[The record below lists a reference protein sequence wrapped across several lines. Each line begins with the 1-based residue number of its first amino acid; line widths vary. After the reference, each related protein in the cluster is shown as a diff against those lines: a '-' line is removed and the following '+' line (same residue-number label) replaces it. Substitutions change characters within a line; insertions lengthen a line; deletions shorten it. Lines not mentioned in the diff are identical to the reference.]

1 MIVCATGHRPD
12 KLGGYNQR
20 AFNALAD
27 FAQRR
32 LALLAPS
39 GVIVGMAQ
47 GWDTAV
53 AVACTWLCL
62 PWTAAIPFEGQESRW
77 DDRAQNDYHKLL
89 LCADTVYTVS
99 SRETVEEIGV
109 AAALHRRNEW
119 MVDNSLGVLA
129 LWNGDRTGGTFNC
142 IQYAKEGRRDIK
154 NQWPEWEAW
163 WEGGGYLV

>member
-32 LALLAPS
+32 IALLAPS

-53 AVACTWLCL
+53 AVACTRLGL

-77 DDRAQNDYHKLL
+77 DQRAQDDYHKLL
-89 LCADTVYTVS
+89 LCADSVYTVS
-99 SRETVEEIGV
+99 NRQQVEDGGIAWAMQE
-109 AAALHRRNEW
+109 RNCW
-119 MVDNSLGVLA
+119 MVDNSQGVFA
-129 LWNGDRTGGTFNC
+129 LWNGDRKGGTANC
-142 IQYAKEGRRDIK
+142 VEYAKSGRRTII
-154 NQWPEWEAW
+154 NAWPEWEAW
-163 WEGGGYLV
+163 WEGGQYLV